1 MSTEKDRE
9 AAIKHLDIRYPAKDF
24 ANPYNYN
31 MVVREHV
38 TSFLAGIQHA
48 RQGER
53 ERLERL
59 FWFARSFEV
68 HALHGKTSD
77 LIDEFLAQ
85 EAKRDE

>member
-9 AAIKHLDIRYPAKDF
+9 AAIKHAQDRCPGQNEMDIVFSMCADDF
-24 ANPYNYN
+24 
-31 MVVREHV
+31 MQ
-38 TSFLAGIQHA
+38 GIQHA

-68 HALHGKTSD
+68 HALRGKTSD
-77 LIDEFLAQ
+77 LIDEFLEQ
-85 EAKRDE
+85 EAKQDE